1 MRDKA
6 LAECERTEVEYRVQV
21 AHTVSVEVIV
31 DLQREEVVRVVV
43 IDDAVAHDPEKG
55 ARQECVLEPVPR
67 AVARR
72 AIEIAEGG
80 CWPRWEHGF

>member
-21 AHTVSVEVIV
+21 AHTVPVEVIV
-31 DLQREEVVRVVV
+31 DLQREAVVRVVV
-43 IDDAVAHDPEKG
+43 VDEAVALDPEEG
-55 ARQECVLEPVPR
+55 ARQESVLEPVPS
-67 AVARR
+67 AVAKR